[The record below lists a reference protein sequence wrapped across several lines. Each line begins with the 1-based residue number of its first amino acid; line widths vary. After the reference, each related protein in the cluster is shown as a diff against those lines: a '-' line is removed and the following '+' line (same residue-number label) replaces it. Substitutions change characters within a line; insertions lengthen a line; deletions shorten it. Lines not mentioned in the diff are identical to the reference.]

1 MSRYNKNVRSRS
13 RERYSDNY
21 FERNKNENINNEIEE
36 QKYKRRELEFERR
49 IENINEEKKLKEKEW
64 EAQKLDFLKREN
76 DLLREINSLK
86 NQNNF
91 YNRKIPKKFHFQRYN
106 HFKYNKPFYQ
116 RQAKYEPFD
125 KNKYSQYNQRNEY
138 LQSNQDNQ
146 EKNLID
152 KNDNILKKDEKK
164 EEKPTS
170 ELDKLISNLSE
181 RKFDDNNR
189 GKTPFKNRIYLPN
202 NPEIN
207 YVGLLLGPKGIFL
220 KLLEKQSGCKIY
232 IKGSSIG
239 KRERYITPNDDTKK
253 YVVILSFSQEQLKRG
268 TKLIED
274 IINSD
279 EETRNKIIN
288 EQLKVSKNEGLESLN
303 LGLKKDELKSDD
315 HLMTSNGSPGKN
327 ARYYKV
333 PNDCIDSIIGK
344 NGQTLKNIALES
356 NCKVEIAKA
365 PIPNSKLRYV
375 FIEGSEE
382 NYEIAKELIEK
393 IIGDYVNMNL
403 K

>member
-36 QKYKRRELEFERR
+36 QKYKRRELEFERK

-253 YVVILSFSQEQLKRG
+253 YVVILSFSQEQSKRG